1 MRGGSHTRLVSPKET
16 GMDEA
21 GEDQG
26 VSVTRVGPRSIRDL
40 PAAQRRAIHGWS
52 MYDWANSGLIL
63 S

>member
-1 MRGGSHTRLVSPKET
+1 
-16 GMDEA
+16 MDEA

-52 MYDWANSGLIL
+52 MYDWANPGFATSIGTAILPVYLIP